1 MAKKEITDFGSKIG
15 GARKDVWVKRGLCVE
30 DIKDMTASE
39 KEKYIKRD
47 YIWPKPDIQEEL
59 EKGFSRFIVYWHNE
73 MRKTVTSKKNIYIS
87 AEEYINGVR
96 KIRSMVEAVKTEK
109 EISDFEQRALDGVFL
124 RKKYGRTYE
133 YIAPFGNIFNGNKF
147 LKNIG
152 TYGHLNMKRK
162 MGKENFAMTED
173 EIMKKQFPVLFIDG
187 NKCSVAE
194 DRGKSILIYKSGCS
208 TYYCYPKP
216 NVVLVD
222 KTYVLIDERH
232 NILFCGTQENC
243 EKNKKKLLKRK
254 RLCQKEKGKKNGY
267 RNNLKLWR
275 GLEKHG
281 DLRINTSMVK
291 S

>member
-73 MRKTVTSKKNIYIS
+73 MRKTVTSKKNSYIS

-124 RKKYGRTYE
+124 RKKYERTYE
-133 YIAPFGNIFNGNKF
+133 YIAPFGNILNGNKF
-147 LKNIG
+147 LKNTG

-162 MGKENFAMTED
+162 MGKEIILNQM
-173 EIMKKQFPVLFIDG
+173 LF
-187 NKCSVAE
+187 
-194 DRGKSILIYKSGCS
+194 L
-208 TYYCYPKP
+208 
-216 NVVLVD
+216 
-222 KTYVLIDERH
+222 
-232 NILFCGTQENC
+232 
-243 EKNKKKLLKRK
+243 
-254 RLCQKEKGKKNGY
+254 
-267 RNNLKLWR
+267 
-275 GLEKHG
+275 
-281 DLRINTSMVK
+281 
-291 S
+291 